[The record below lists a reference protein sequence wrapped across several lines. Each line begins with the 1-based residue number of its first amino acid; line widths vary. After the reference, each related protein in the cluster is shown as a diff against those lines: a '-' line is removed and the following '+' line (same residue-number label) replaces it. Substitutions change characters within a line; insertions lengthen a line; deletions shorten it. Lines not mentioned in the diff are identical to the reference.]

1 MSKHAH
7 GKWGEE
13 GVGHEGSCGPGRRG
27 STETSHKVRHV
38 PESLGPKLC
47 ERVGVQFRVG
57 VGVGVGVGVCGRA
70 SRAGSHAATTEPPPC
85 LSHAHA

>member
-1 MSKHAH
+1 MSEHAH
-7 GKWGEE
+7 GKRGEE
-13 GVGHEGSCGPGRRG
+13 GVGHEGTSGPGRRG
-27 STETSHKVRHV
+27 NTETSHKVGHV